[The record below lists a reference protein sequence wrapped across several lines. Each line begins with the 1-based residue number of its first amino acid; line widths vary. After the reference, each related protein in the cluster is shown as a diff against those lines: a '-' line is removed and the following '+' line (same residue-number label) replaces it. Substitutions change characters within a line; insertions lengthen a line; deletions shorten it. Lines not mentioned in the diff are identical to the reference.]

1 MEEILIQKYIEL
13 IGEKIDEILSH
24 FDPNIGNKILYTSEF
39 SSTLEQVKVENL
51 KLDYLLKILNRS
63 E

>member
-24 FDPNIGNKILYTSEF
+24 FDSNIGKKILYTSEF
-39 SSTLEQVKVENL
+39 SSTLE
-51 KLDYLLKILNRS
+51 
-63 E
+63 

>member
-1 MEEILIQKYIEL
+1 MEDFLIQKYIEL

-39 SSTLEQVKVENL
+39 SSTLE
-51 KLDYLLKILNRS
+51 
-63 E
+63 